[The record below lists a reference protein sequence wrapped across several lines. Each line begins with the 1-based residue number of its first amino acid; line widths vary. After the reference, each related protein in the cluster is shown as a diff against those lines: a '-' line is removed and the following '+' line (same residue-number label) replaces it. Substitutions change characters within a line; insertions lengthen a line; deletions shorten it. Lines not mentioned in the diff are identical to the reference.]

1 MMKAIG
7 IVGYKKS
14 GKTSLLLKLAE
25 ELTNKGY
32 QVAAIKHISEDIDDE
47 IDSDTTKYKK
57 YLSQV
62 AAISTKESV
71 IYWKGKS
78 DLEEILKFLD
88 ADIVLI
94 EGFKKEKTFPKIV
107 CLRKESE
114 KTELF
119 DGLQLCTAAIFSP
132 NINCN
137 FSTFN
142 ILKIEDI
149 KKMTD
154 LVIEKSF
161 KLPNLNCGACGYQD
175 CFGLAQEIVK
185 GNRTI
190 DDCPSLEPSTLVKV
204 NGKIISMNPFITKI
218 VKNTIIGL
226 LSTLKGFTKGD
237 IEIKI
242 KQK

>member
-1 MMKAIG
+1 MKAIG

-14 GKTSLLLKLAE
+14 GKTTLLLKLAE

-32 QVAAIKHISEDIDDE
+32 QVAAIKHISGDID
-47 IDSDTTKYKK
+47 IANSDTAKYKEH
-57 YLSQV
+57 LSQV
-62 AAISTKESV
+62 AAITTKES
-71 IYWKGKS
+71 ILYLESKS
-78 DLEEILKFLD
+78 NLEEILKYLE
-88 ADIVLI
+88 ADILLI

-119 DGLQLCTAAIFSP
+119 DGLQLCTASIFPP
-132 NINCN
+132 NTSYD
-137 FSTFN
+137 FFTFN
-142 ILKIEDI
+142 ILKTEDI
-149 KKMTD
+149 KKMAD
-154 LVIEKSF
+154 MVIEKSF

-175 CFGLAQEIVK
+175 CYGLAQEIVK

-204 NGKIISMNPFITKI
+204 NGKIISMNSFIAKI

>member
-14 GKTSLLLKLAE
+14 GKTTLLLKLAE

-32 QVAAIKHISEDIDDE
+32 QVAAIKHISEDID
-47 IDSDTTKYKK
+47 IANSDTAKYKEH
-57 YLSQV
+57 LSQV
-62 AAISTKESV
+62 AAITTKES
-71 IYWKGKS
+71 ILYLESKS
-78 DLEEILKFLD
+78 NLEEILKYLE
-88 ADIVLI
+88 ADILLI

-107 CLRKESE
+107 CLRKENE
-114 KTELF
+114 KNELF
-119 DGLQLCTAAIFSP
+119 DGLQLCTASVFPP
-132 NINCN
+132 NASYD

-142 ILKIEDI
+142 ILKTEDI

-175 CFGLAQEIVK
+175 CYGLAQEIVK

-204 NGKIISMNPFITKI
+204 NGKIISMNPFIAKI

>member
-14 GKTSLLLKLAE
+14 GKTTLLLKLAE
-25 ELTNKGY
+25 ELINKGY
-32 QVAAIKHISEDIDDE
+32 QVAAIKHISEDIVDE
-47 IDSDTTKYKK
+47 VDSDTAKFKK
-57 YLSQV
+57 CLFQV
-62 AAISTKESV
+62 AAITTKESV
-71 IYWKGKS
+71 IHLKGKS
-78 DLEEILKFLD
+78 NLEEILKFLD
-88 ADIVLI
+88 ADIILI
-94 EGFKKEKTFPKIV
+94 EGFKSEKTFPKIV

-119 DGLQLCTAAIFSP
+119 DGLQLCTAGIFPP

-142 ILKIEDI
+142 ILKTEDI
-149 KKMTD
+149 KKMID
-154 LVIEKSF
+154 IVIEKSF

-185 GNRTI
+185 GCNTPV
-190 DDCPSLEPSTLVKV
+190 DCPSLEPSTLVKV
-204 NGKIISMNPFITKI
+204 NGKIVSMNPFIAKI

-226 LSTLKGFTKGD
+226 FSSLKGFTKGD
-237 IEIKI
+237 IEINI

>member
-14 GKTSLLLKLAE
+14 GKTTLLLKLAE

-32 QVAAIKHISEDIDDE
+32 QVAAIKHISGDID
-47 IDSDTTKYKK
+47 IANSDTAKYKEH
-57 YLSQV
+57 LSQV
-62 AAISTKESV
+62 AAITTKES
-71 IYWKGKS
+71 ILYLESKS
-78 DLEEILKFLD
+78 NLEEILKYLE
-88 ADIVLI
+88 ADILLI
-94 EGFKKEKTFPKIV
+94 EGFKKEKTFPKMV

-119 DGLQLCTAAIFSP
+119 DGLQLGTASIFPP
-132 NINCN
+132 NTSYD

-142 ILKIEDI
+142 ILKTEDI

-175 CFGLAQEIVK
+175 CYGLAQEIVK

-204 NGKIISMNPFITKI
+204 NGKIISMNPFIAKI

-226 LSTLKGFTKGD
+226 LSTLKGFAKGD

>member
-1 MMKAIG
+1 MLDGALLGPQAVWEASGHVQNFHDPM
-7 IVGYKKS
+7 VDCLNCKKR
-14 GKTSLLLKLAE
+14 
-25 ELTNKGY
+25 Y
-32 QVAAIKHISEDIDDE
+32 R
-47 IDSDTTKYKK
+47 
-57 YLSQV
+57 
-62 AAISTKESV
+62 
-71 IYWKGKS
+71 
-78 DLEEILKFLD
+78 
-88 ADIVLI
+88 
-94 EGFKKEKTFPKIV
+94 V

-204 NGKIISMNPFITKI
+204 NGKIISMNSFIAKI

-226 LSTLKGFTKGD
+226 LSTLKGFAKGD